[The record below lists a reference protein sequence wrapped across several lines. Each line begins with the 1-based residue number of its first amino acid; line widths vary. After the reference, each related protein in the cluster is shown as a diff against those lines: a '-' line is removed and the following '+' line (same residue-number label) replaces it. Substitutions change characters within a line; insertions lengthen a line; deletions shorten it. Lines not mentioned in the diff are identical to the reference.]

1 MEKKTV
7 NASTNN
13 TETILGKLLAYHS
26 ISFRKLAD
34 AIGTTA
40 HPYLFRLAKGQ
51 ANNPNLD
58 IAVKISNFFKISIPQ
73 FLGEE
78 KIDFDNRPKD
88 LNMLNSVDYNKSE
101 DKQITNQSMRI

>member
-1 MEKKTV
+1 VEKKTV
-7 NASTNN
+7 NDNKNN
-13 TETILGKLLAYHS
+13 NETILSKLLAHHS

-58 IAVKISNFFKISIPQ
+58 IAVKIANFFRISIPQ
-73 FLGEE
+73 FLGAEE
-78 KIDFDNRPKD
+78 IDFDNRPRD

-101 DKQITNQSMRI
+101 DKQITNSSI

>member
-1 MEKKTV
+1 MEKKTI
-7 NASTNN
+7 NDSTNN
-13 TETILGKLLAYHS
+13 NETILSKLLTYHS

-58 IAVKISNFFKISIPQ
+58 IAVKIASFFRISIPQ
-73 FLGEE
+73 FLGKE
-78 KIDFDNRPKD
+78 KIDFNNRPKD
-88 LNMLNSVDYNKSE
+88 LNMLNSVGCNKSE
-101 DKQITNQSMRI
+101 DKQITNPSM